1 MQTAKLLF
9 NAINYCFYIFY
20 SFTFIDVSKKLLFS
34 ELYLDNATNITQLIL
49 TIIGV
54 FFAYYR
60 LRTYIR
66 DSRIKTM
73 LLEEELI
80 AKQQENHKNNTYKQF
95 KNSLTDDN
103 HKNLKQ

>member
-9 NAINYCFYIFY
+9 NVANYCFYILY
-20 SFTFIDVSKKLLFS
+20 SFTFIDISKKLLFS

-66 DSRIKTM
+66 DSKIKTKI
-73 LLEEELI
+73 LEQELI
-80 AKQQENHKNNTYKQF
+80 SKENENFAGKWNKEFLEPYK
-95 KNSLTDDN
+95 KDN
-103 HKNLKQ
+103 I

>member
-9 NAINYCFYIFY
+9 NAINYCFYILY
-20 SFTFIDVSKKLLFS
+20 SFTFIDVLKKSLFH
-34 ELYLDNATNITQLIL
+34 EFYLDNATNIAQLIL

-66 DSRIKTM
+66 DSKTRSKI
-73 LLEEELI
+73 LEQELI
-80 AKQQENHKNNTYKQF
+80 AKQNENFAGKWNKEFIQPFKKNE
-95 KNSLTDDN
+95 
-103 HKNLKQ
+103 